1 MPTKEEFSARIATG
15 LAKRKAAQKALRDAE
30 RDQSDADW
38 SIMCGY
44 LRERSDGRGKKCIN
58 PSFYQC

>member
-1 MPTKEEFSARIATG
+1 MPTKEEFSARIAAG
-15 LAKRKAAQKALRDAE
+15 LAKRKAAQKAIKDAE

-38 SIMCGY
+38 SIIYGY
-44 LRERSDGRGKKCIN
+44 LRERSDGRGKKSMN